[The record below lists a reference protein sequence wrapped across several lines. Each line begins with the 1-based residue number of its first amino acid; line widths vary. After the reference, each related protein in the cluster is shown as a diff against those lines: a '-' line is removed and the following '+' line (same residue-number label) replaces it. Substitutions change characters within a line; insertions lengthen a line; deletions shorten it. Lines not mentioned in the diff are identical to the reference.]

1 MTRIMLKHQTWHAQ
15 SHAETPNNLI
25 RKIMQIIKQ
34 IKTSGSSVRN
44 DFYVQLKVQENI
56 ATQ

>member
-1 MTRIMLKHQTWHAQ
+1 
-15 SHAETPNNLI
+15 
-25 RKIMQIIKQ
+25 MQIIKQ

-44 DFYVQLKVQENI
+44 DFYVQLKVKENI